1 MDPTQDEQGWA
12 ESSMMDSSA
21 ITPSRGGNTNTRV
34 SNVQMHERLN
44 IPTTVPDICAIP
56 PGSEKLSIGKYEFG
70 KVEIV
75 AHVVSQ
81 EENDGIISYMISDVK
96 KPRPTIQ
103 LFNYNQNDEA
113 LAIADNSILRVS
125 AKLQIQSE
133 QLSLI
138 LIRLELLKDGRIGNE
153 ETAAVQR
160 REDIIKVQALEAR
173 FCKLLYE
180 KNLLEEFKSN
190 PHKFE
195 GMPMF
200 CSKFLTAGVP
210 TAKITPS
217 GQENTPLHA
226 NKTDLI
232 PSSFSGSPKDQV
244 LNSMKSL
251 KIHNDNKITLQS
263 VASDSKL
270 SCEVVAQII
279 EELVDEGII
288 YPLNEHTFALSF

>member
-1 MDPTQDEQGWA
+1 MNPTQDDKGWA
-12 ESSMMDSSA
+12 DSSMMDSSA
-21 ITPSRGGNTNTRV
+21 ITPSRGGNANSRV
-34 SNVQMHERLN
+34 SNIRMHERLN
-44 IPTTVPDICAIP
+44 IPTTVADICAIP

-81 EENDGIISYMISDVK
+81 EDNNGIVSYMISDVK

-113 LAIADNSILRVS
+113 DTIADNSIIKVS

-138 LIRLELLKDGRIGNE
+138 LIRLELLKDGRIDKE
-153 ETAAVQR
+153 ETATVQK
-160 REDIIKVQALEAR
+160 REDILMVQAAEAR
-173 FCKLLYE
+173 FCKLLYG

-190 PHKFE
+190 PHQF
-195 GMPMF
+195 GGIPMF
-200 CSKFLTAGVP
+200 CSKFLTAGGP
-210 TAKITPS
+210 TAKTTPY

-226 NKTDLI
+226 IKTDAT
-232 PSSFSGSPKDQV
+232 PSSFSGSAKDQV
-244 LNSMKSL
+244 INSMKSL

-270 SCEVVAQII
+270 SSEVVGKII
-279 EELVDEGII
+279 EELVDEGMI